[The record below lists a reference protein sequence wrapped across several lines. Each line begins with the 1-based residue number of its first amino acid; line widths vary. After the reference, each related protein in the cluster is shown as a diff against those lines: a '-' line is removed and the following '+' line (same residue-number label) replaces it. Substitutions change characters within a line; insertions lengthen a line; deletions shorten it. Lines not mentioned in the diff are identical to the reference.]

1 MILIIPVLILAFGL
15 NQKSGQT
22 SKYSKIRS
30 VSGLTGAEVAEQ
42 ILKSNGI
49 FDVQVLPEKASLQT
63 IITINKEVH
72 LSEPI
77 FYGSSVASISVAAHE
92 VGHAIQ
98 HARGYYPVVLKKSN
112 FTCCQ
117 SWFNYG
123 IPVIYHRADF
133 LFSAFDGHWHCSF
146 AAALA
151 FHLVTLPV
159 RFNASSRAIKQIREL
174 GIVTDSGE
182 IQGCKNMLSAAA
194 MTYVASTLM
203 ALMQLIRLIILR
215 GSRK

>member
-1 MILIIPVLILAFGL
+1 
-15 NQKSGQT
+15 
-22 SKYSKIRS
+22 
-30 VSGLTGAEVAEQ
+30 
-42 ILKSNGI
+42 
-49 FDVQVLPEKASLQT
+49 
-63 IITINKEVH
+63 
-72 LSEPI
+72 
-77 FYGSSVASISVAAHE
+77 SISVAAHE

-98 HARGYYPVVLKKSN
+98 HARGYYPVVLRSQILPAAN
-112 FTCCQ
+112 LSSTMAFPLFIIGLIF
-117 SWFNYG
+117 SFPLLMDIG
-123 IPVIYHRADF
+123 IV
-133 LFSAFDGHWHCSF
+133 LF

-159 RFNASSRAIKQIREL
+159 EFNASSRAIKQIREL